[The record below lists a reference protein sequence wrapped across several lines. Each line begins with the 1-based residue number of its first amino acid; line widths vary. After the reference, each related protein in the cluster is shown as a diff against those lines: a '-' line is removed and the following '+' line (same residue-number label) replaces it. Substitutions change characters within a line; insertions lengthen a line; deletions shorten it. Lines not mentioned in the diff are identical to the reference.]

1 MQHNLRE
8 HLANERTFLA
18 WLNTSIAIIAFG
30 FVLERFSLFLKYLA
44 PAAGEAIA
52 HAGTGLVGMAM
63 IWLGTLLIPVSLW
76 RFLMEQRN
84 IHQPTGTKSANW
96 PIVTLTILLTAV
108 GVYLALTIA
117 P

>member
-1 MQHNLRE
+1 
-8 HLANERTFLA
+8 
-18 WLNTSIAIIAFG
+18 
-30 FVLERFSLFLKYLA
+30 
-44 PAAGEAIA
+44 
-52 HAGTGLVGMAM
+52 
-63 IWLGTLLIPVSLW
+63 
-76 RFLMEQRN
+76 MEQRN

>member
-1 MQHNLRE
+1 
-8 HLANERTFLA
+8 
-18 WLNTSIAIIAFG
+18 
-30 FVLERFSLFLKYLA
+30 
-44 PAAGEAIA
+44 
-52 HAGTGLVGMAM
+52 MAM

-76 RFLMEQRN
+76 RFLKEQRN